1 MQISKIIKITQ
12 IADVYD
18 FVNEAGK
25 VDGDVL
31 LKRGNYVVDG
41 KSVMGVFSLNL
52 SQPVTISY
60 PIDATEFDN
69 YVKTFEV

>member
-1 MQISKIIKITQ
+1 MQINKVIKMTQ
-12 IADVYD
+12 IADVYE

-31 LKRGNYVVDG
+31 LKRGNYIIDG

-60 PIDATEFDN
+60 PADAAEFDS
-69 YVKTFEV
+69 YVKSFEV